1 MHIIKATDPIAV
13 EHPVFC
19 WFGQPGIGK
28 SSLGYSTTDPLLLD
42 FDSGAHRASHRR
54 DTLLI
59 ATWADVA
66 DLMASSTA
74 LDPYRTIVVDTV
86 GRCLD
91 LLTAHINEQ
100 SPKYARD
107 GNLTQQGWGVLKV
120 RFRTWMTQL
129 RTLGKDVVLIAHQ
142 KEDKD
147 GDTTIVRPDI
157 TGGSFGEVMKT
168 ADFVGFVYMRGKDR
182 VIDFNPTDRW
192 LGKNPAGWKP
202 LLVPPVEK
210 ASAFMADLFVQG
222 RAALGDDPLKFP
234 AVLRSRAG
242 LEDRGRLARH
252 DQGRV
257 RPDPR
262 GGTREG
268 VRLDFRNAGRLP
280 REWRVPLQWVQLRRR
295 DAPGAAPAHRSPRG
309 VRSESRESLRPARRR
324 RESRSPPRRAP
335 LGVQNDAVLVQL
347 REVRGVVS
355 VALHGRP
362 LRGDADHVPRLQF
375 GRPRQHGGDAAR
387 NRPLRPLS
395 VRGPPCGLL

>member
-42 FDSGAHRASHRR
+42 FDSGAHRASNRR

-59 ATWADVA
+59 ATWADVT

-91 LLTAHINEQ
+91 LLTADIIEQ

-129 RTLGKDVVLIAHQ
+129 RTLGKDVALIAHQ

-222 RAALGDDPLKFP
+222 RAALGTISDASAKVAQQVYEWREQIDTFTTVEEVNRAISPIQKLP
-234 AVLRSRAG
+234 AV
-242 LEDRGRLARH
+242 
-252 DQGRV
+252 
-257 RPDPR
+257 
-262 GGTREG
+262 
-268 VRLDFRNAGRLP
+268 
-280 REWRVPLQWVQLRRR
+280 
-295 DAPGAAPAHRSPRG
+295 AAPQVKKLLMDR
-309 VRSESRESLRPARRR
+309 ARF
-324 RESRSPPRRAP
+324 
-335 LGVQNDAVLVQL
+335 LQL
-347 REVRGVVS
+347 
-355 VALHGRP
+355 LWDP
-362 LRGDADHVPRLQF
+362 TLTRGDEKGGFKEPTNA
-375 GRPRQHGGDAAR
+375 RPTAVAQATA
-387 NRPLRPLS
+387 
-395 VRGPPCGLL
+395 